1 MAQPSTE
8 GPFPERRPE
17 SPVLQRRGFLCVP
30 VLRIPSNLKTSP
42 SFPCLTIGILSAC

>member
-17 SPVLQRRGFLCVP
+17 SPVLQRRGVP
-30 VLRIPSNLKTSP
+30 QCAGPEDPFQSQDVTRL
-42 SFPCLTIGILSAC
+42 FPA